1 MTFHYMCSDSRLHFS
16 TAQCCQC
23 CCRSE
28 GLRNAALITVVIT
41 VAETEE
47 EEEEEAVA
55 AAAPMLLLKKRACG
69 WNGRAAGKPMM
80 GDLMAMPMGT
90 GPSRDDLLEAAKN

>member
-1 MTFHYMCSDSRLHFS
+1 MYYDSRLHFS

-23 CCRSE
+23 FWRSE

-41 VAETEE
+41 VVETEE
-47 EEEEEAVA
+47 EEEAVV

>member
-1 MTFHYMCSDSRLHFS
+1 M
-16 TAQCCQC
+16 
-23 CCRSE
+23 
-28 GLRNAALITVVIT
+28 
-41 VAETEE
+41 AETEE
-47 EEEEEAVA
+47 EEEEAVV

>member
-1 MTFHYMCSDSRLHFS
+1 MCSDSRLHFS

-23 CCRSE
+23 CWRSE

-47 EEEEEAVA
+47 EEEEAVV